1 MRVKIFIVLCSL
13 IVALSARGQQWAQS
27 NVSALCLRSAAS
39 HGSEMETQAFCGM
52 PLRVDSVA
60 GDWARVSTPDGVD
73 CYAPLKSIVLRDS
86 AEMAAW
92 RKSPRLIATSLRPEL
107 IVGDT
112 LAPDGGAIVS
122 DVTLCSIFEGE
133 KSPGAV
139 FAEVRLPDGRRGYI
153 RSEAVEDFDE
163 WSRREPSADRII
175 DAARSM
181 MGTPY
186 LWGGTTS
193 KSTDCSGFTQLSFFY
208 SGIMIPR
215 NSRGQAAF
223 CGAAEPDM
231 TGLERGDLL
240 FFGEGDGERITHVG
254 IYSGVTRF
262 LHSSGMVR
270 ENSFDP
276 EDPWYIPRR
285 VLCAGRVD
293 LQDPSLKVANHPWYF
308 ER

>member
-1 MRVKIFIVLCSL
+1 MRTKIFIALFSL
-13 IVALSARGQQWAQS
+13 VAAVTARGEQWAQS

-52 PLRVDSVA
+52 PLRVDTVA
-60 GDWARVSTPDGVD
+60 GDWARVVTPDGVD
-73 CYAPLKSIVLRDS
+73 CYAPVKSIVLRDS

-133 KSPGAV
+133 KRPGAV
-139 FAEVRLPDGRRGYI
+139 FAEVRLPDGRGGFI
-153 RSEAVEDFDE
+153 RSEAVEDFEE
-163 WSRREPSADRII
+163 WSRIEPSADRII
-175 DAARSM
+175 EAARSM
-181 MGTPY
+181 TGTPY

-193 KSTDCSGFTQLSFFY
+193 KATDCSGFTQLSFFY

-254 IYSGVTRF
+254 IYSGATRF

-276 EDPWYIPRR
+276 ADPRYIPRR
-285 VLCAGRVD
+285 VLCAGHVD
-293 LQDPSLKVANHPWYF
+293 LQDPAIRIASHPWYF
-308 ER
+308 AR